1 MNKITRNNGGGQPG
15 FHLDKRNAKLAG
27 VCGGIA
33 EYANVD
39 VTLVRI
45 AFVIGAR
52 TRRLPE
58 RGPGFMPASELA
70 CRETQAQR

>member
-33 EYANVD
+33 DYANID
-39 VTLVRI
+39 PMIVRI
-45 AFVIGAR
+45 AFVIGAFVSFG
-52 TRRLPE
+52 TAALVY
-58 RGPGFMPASELA
+58 LA
-70 CRETQAQR
+70 IALIAD

>member
-39 VTLVRI
+39 VTIVRI
-45 AFVIGAR
+45 AFVIGAFVSLG
-52 TRRLPE
+52 TAALIY
-58 RGPGFMPASELA
+58 LA
-70 CRETQAQR
+70 IALIAD

>member
-39 VTLVRI
+39 VTVVRI
-45 AFVIGAR
+45 AFVLGALVSLG
-52 TRRLPE
+52 TAALIY
-58 RGPGFMPASELA
+58 LA
-70 CRETQAQR
+70 IALIAD

>member
-39 VTLVRI
+39 VTVIRI
-45 AFVIGAR
+45 AFVLGAFFSLG
-52 TRRLPE
+52 TAALIY
-58 RGPGFMPASELA
+58 LA
-70 CRETQAQR
+70 IALIAD